1 MANRTERRLAGSGMR
16 FVVVGV
22 PLVIVGLVLA
32 LLLSGTARG
41 IGAAIAVLG
50 SIPTVVGI
58 ALVLSA
64 GFEERSRKDKPYF

>member
-16 FVVVGV
+16 FMVGV
-22 PLVIVGLVLA
+22 
-32 LLLSGTARG
+32 
-41 IGAAIAVLG
+41 
-50 SIPTVVGI
+50 